1 MTVEPG
7 IQELRELVA
16 EFQPNRGHVMP
27 ALHKVQD
34 KYGYIPKPAFEVIAR
49 QLNST
54 PALIYGAATFYSD
67 YRLHAPPE
75 TEIAW
80 CCGPACRILGSQS
93 ILDALQDELGVGFGE
108 HTEGDKL
115 GLHIGQCNGTCHE
128 APQVWVNGKVKGHL
142 TPESARDLAR
152 GLKEAAE

>member
-7 IQELRELVA
+7 IQELRELVS

-27 ALHKVQD
+27 ALHKVQNR
-34 KYGYIPKPAFEVIAR
+34 YGYIPKSAFDVIAR

-67 YRLHAPPE
+67 FRLHAPAE

-80 CCGPACRILGSQS
+80 CCGPACRILGGDR
-93 ILDALQDELGVGFGE
+93 IREAIQDELQIGLQEQTADHKV
-108 HTEGDKL
+108 
-115 GLHIGQCNGTCHE
+115 GLHIGQCVGTCHE
-128 APQVWVNGKVKGHL
+128 APQVWVNGKVKGNL
-142 TPESARDLAR
+142 TVGSARELAR
-152 GLKEAAE
+152 ELRGSE